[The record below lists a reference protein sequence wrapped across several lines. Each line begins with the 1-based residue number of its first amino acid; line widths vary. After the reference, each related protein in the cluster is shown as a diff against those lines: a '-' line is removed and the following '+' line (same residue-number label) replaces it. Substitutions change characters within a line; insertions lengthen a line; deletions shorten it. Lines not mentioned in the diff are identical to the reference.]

1 MEFRRVLGRYNFWII
16 VVLALGLNVFLFLRA
31 QGQQYSEWA
40 KAYDVSEKQ
49 LQQVYVEQIRKL
61 QTMPISDAVEL
72 YQKEL
77 QQIQEEGE
85 SYTYEIE
92 SDVRKNMVL
101 PLLLYQSN
109 YQDYL
114 KKVQE
119 DAITLGSISIFA
131 DKDAFSSGNLKMTA
145 RDFAQLDGKL
155 TMGSFRGISSVMEY
169 RIADYLILVLM
180 LVICW
185 RMLEERKKGLWGI
198 VRLAGGGRAKLA
210 GKRLV
215 LYAISFFAIAI
226 LMYGSTVA
234 AAWYYYGVPDMY
246 VEAQSMQELGK
257 MPLAITTGQF
267 LTQFLIVK
275 IAGTLVFGLLIWL
288 ILSAMDNVNAA
299 MVVVGLVLGAEY
311 ALFAAIP
318 AQSKLNLFKYLNLF
332 SYFFTDQLYEN
343 YLNLNLF
350 GTPVNARRLLLAV
363 LPVLIVVSMIAV
375 FAVNTCKR
383 PEKKGR
389 FWAWLYQYFRRAV
402 DGITSHLRGFGME
415 LYKGLIVQKG
425 LVFLLVGGWLLCQ
438 MYPVFNQN
446 VYAMKSLFE
455 IRLEEWEGSIDNPET
470 AQRIQEEKQWLD
482 EQYAHFDEL
491 QQQYDAGELSWEELE
506 GAKLLRQQVDN
517 RMGAYIEIEG
527 RVEQMKAIGE
537 SVGETM
543 WLLNYRW
550 FLRLFNNQDPE
561 ILQDQRTIGLVAI
574 LLCILL
580 IASVYAYE
588 EQTGVRSVIRG
599 AGRGR
604 GRTIWRKQL
613 YVFLMTVVTFV
624 LVFGAY
630 FWSVV
635 RLHGVHGW
643 NAPMQSIVWL
653 STSTWNLTVGQFT
666 IVLYALRFLTL
677 WAVAE
682 VVLVLSG
689 ILKKVQTTMLAGTF
703 LILVPSALWTVGVSV
718 LGFLSAA
725 RLLSTMEILDAAWF
739 TGWSCFL
746 PYIVVALVG
755 IGCGIWS
762 SRSWLRSR

>member
-1 MEFRRVLGRYNFWII
+1 MEFRRVFGRYSFWMV
-16 VVLALGLNVFLFLRA
+16 VVLALGLNIFLFFRT
-31 QGQQYSEWA
+31 QGQQYSTWA
-40 KAYDVSEKQ
+40 SVYEISEKE
-49 LQQVYVEQIRKL
+49 LQRVYVEQIREL

-77 QQIQEEGE
+77 QQVQEGE
-85 SYTYEIE
+85 SYTSEIE
-92 SDVRKNMVL
+92 DDVRQNMVL

-109 YQDYL
+109 YTDYL

-119 DAITLGSISIFA
+119 DAVTLGTISIFA

-145 RDFAQLDGKL
+145 RDFAQLDGNL

-215 LYAISFFAIAI
+215 LYAVSFLVIAV

-234 AAWYYYGVPDMY
+234 SAWYYYGVPDLH

-288 ILSAMDNVNAA
+288 ILSAMENVNAA

-311 ALFAAIP
+311 ALFVAIP

-363 LPVLIVVSMIAV
+363 LPVLIGVSTVAV
-375 FAVNTCKR
+375 FVVNTCKR

-415 LYKGLIVQKG
+415 LYKGLVVQKG
-425 LVFLLVGGWLLCQ
+425 LVFLFVGGWLLCQ
-438 MYPVFNQN
+438 MFPVFDQN
-446 VYAMKSLFE
+446 AYAMKPLFE
-455 IRLEEWEGSIDNPET
+455 TRLEEWEGPIDSPET
-470 AQRIQEEKQWLD
+470 AQKMQEEKQWLD
-482 EQYAHFDEL
+482 EQYAHFQDL
-491 QQQYDAGELSWEELE
+491 QQQYESGELSWEEME
-506 GAKLLRQQVDN
+506 AAKMLMQPVDN
-517 RMGAYIEIEG
+517 RMAAYSE
-527 RVEQMKAIGE
+527 VESRIMQMKM
-537 SVGETM
+537 VGETTGKTM

-550 FLRLFNNQDPE
+550 FLRLFNNQDPDV
-561 ILQDQRTIGLVAI
+561 LQNQRVTGLVAI

-580 IASVYAYE
+580 IAPVYAYE

-599 AGRGR
+599 SGKGR

-613 YVFLMTVVTFV
+613 YVFLMTFVTFG

-653 STSTWNLTVGQFT
+653 SNSTWDLTVGQFT

-689 ILKKVQTTMLAGTF
+689 LLKKVQTTMLAGTF
-703 LILVPSALWTVGVSV
+703 LILVPAALWTVGVSV